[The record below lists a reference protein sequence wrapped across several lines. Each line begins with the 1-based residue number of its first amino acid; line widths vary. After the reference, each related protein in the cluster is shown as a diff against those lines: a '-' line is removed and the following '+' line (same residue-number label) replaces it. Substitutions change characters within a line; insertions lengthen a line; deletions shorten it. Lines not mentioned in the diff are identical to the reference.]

1 MTYAIERVDTFYIF
15 CTASL
20 FQCNSTPFYN
30 EHAQHNDCF
39 FELLIVI
46 EVEE

>member
-30 EHAQHNDCF
+30 EHNIM
-39 FELLIVI
+39 IVSSNFS
-46 EVEE
+46 